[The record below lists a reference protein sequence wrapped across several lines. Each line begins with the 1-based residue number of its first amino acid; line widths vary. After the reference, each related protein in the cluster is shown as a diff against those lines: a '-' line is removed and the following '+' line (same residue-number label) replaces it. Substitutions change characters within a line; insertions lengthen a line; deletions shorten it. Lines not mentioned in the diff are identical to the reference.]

1 MSLDDR
7 EKVYENK
14 FALDQQVLF
23 RIEARAS
30 KLIGL
35 WAAAEMGMQGP
46 DAELYAKEVVA
57 ANLDEPGYDDVK
69 RKVLGDFSRYD
80 REISDHLFNAVI
92 EKMVAE
98 ARRQILEET
107 NKT

>member
-1 MSLDDR
+1 MSMDDR

-35 WAAAEMGMQGP
+35 WAAAEMGMSG
-46 DAELYAKEVVA
+46 AEAENYAKEVVA
-57 ANLDEPGYDDVK
+57 SNLDEPGYDDVK
-69 RKVLGDFSRYD
+69 RKVFEGFANHG
-80 REISDHLFNAVI
+80 REISDHLFGSVLD
-92 EKMVAE
+92 KMVAE
-98 ARRQILEET
+98 ARRQILSE
-107 NKT
+107 ND

>member
-1 MSLDDR
+1 MSMDDR

-35 WAAAEMGMQGP
+35 WAAAEMGMSG
-46 DAELYAKEVVA
+46 AEAENYAKEVVA
-57 ANLDEPGYDDVK
+57 SNLDEPGYDDVK
-69 RKVLGDFSRYD
+69 RKVFEDFANHG
-80 REISDHLFNAVI
+80 REISDHLFGSVLD
-92 EKMVAE
+92 KMVAE
-98 ARRQILEET
+98 ARRQILSE
-107 NKT
+107 ND